1 MKAVDAMSAAPPAGH
16 RTGANR
22 WERGTL
28 WLQHVDPPPAVEG
41 PWPPLASD
49 PDAFTTFARDLG
61 ADERYRFI
69 DVLDVDAPPKR
80 ALAFVVCYP
89 TGGSVAEAILP
100 LFSTDPPPNAAFF
113 ARQTVGGV
121 DRRPSSSSMRAWRGG
136 DVVGSGPLV
145 RRRRG
150 VQEMLTQARA
160 ARWRCSTLS

>member
-1 MKAVDAMSAAPPAGH
+1 MSAAPPAGH

-28 WLQHVDPPPAVEG
+28 WLSHVDPPPAVEG

-61 ADERYRFI
+61 ADERYQFR

-100 LFSTDPPPNAAFF
+100 LFSTAPSDLNLMIIKLEADTNLWFGLSNVPDSVAIFTAVSSVRPPPKI
-113 ARQTVGGV
+113 
-121 DRRPSSSSMRAWRGG
+121 
-136 DVVGSGPLV
+136 
-145 RRRRG
+145 
-150 VQEMLTQARA
+150 
-160 ARWRCSTLS
+160 